1 MEIGLGVSLT
11 IGLAIKAGTFFSGDF
26 GFGVSLTIG
35 LAIKAGTFFSGDFG
49 FGVSLTIGLTT
60 GFNGVT
66 GSFFY
71 AGTFFISLYGTTGF
85 GVSLTIGLATGSVFL
100 FGIAAGTLGGDL
112 DGE

>member
-35 LAIKAGTFFSGDFG
+35 LT
-49 FGVSLTIGLTT
+49 TGLTT
-60 GFNGVT
+60 GFTGVT